1 MRGGCLQ
8 RIRYRNE
15 TFSLRP
21 SRVTVSY
28 GRTTGDSDFSLGFE
42 KWREV
47 KMGVEMVRN
56 GWLGDYIIVY
66 GLNGFFFLV
75 GRV

>member
-1 MRGGCLQ
+1 M
-8 RIRYRNE
+8 N
-15 TFSLRP
+15 
-21 SRVTVSY
+21 Y

-56 GWLGDYIIVY
+56 GWLGDYIIVC
-66 GLNGFFFLV
+66 GLNGFFFFSVKSINITMNLEFEIY
-75 GRV
+75 

>member
-1 MRGGCLQ
+1 M
-8 RIRYRNE
+8 N
-15 TFSLRP
+15 
-21 SRVTVSY
+21 Y